1 LRPPKFTT
9 KNITKVFEPLS
20 DASQKQQFS
29 NAKRRKFKKLNF
41 PESRDTVA
49 AMIVSIVSY
58 KGGVGKT
65 TTAVHIAAAL
75 NQKAKTLL
83 VDGDPNESAMA
94 WEKRGSLP
102 FPVIEPSRL
111 AELAA
116 GFEHITLDT
125 PARPSSEELKTIC
138 DESDLVVI
146 PSQPD
151 ALSLDALIKTIDS
164 LNSIN
169 ARNYKILFTIVPPRS
184 NAGRE
189 AKQLLDELDAPYFKT
204 EIHRRAILGRAA
216 LRGVSVR
223 IFRDGAEAWEEFETL
238 EKEILNYGKG
248 K

>member
-1 LRPPKFTT
+1 
-9 KNITKVFEPLS
+9 
-20 DASQKQQFS
+20 
-29 NAKRRKFKKLNF
+29 
-41 PESRDTVA
+41 
-49 AMIVSIVSY
+49 MIIISVVSY

-75 NQKAKTLL
+75 NRPKAAAIL
-83 VDGDPNESAMA
+83 VDGDPNESAVA

-102 FPVIEPSRL
+102 FPVIRESEL
-111 AELAA
+111 AERAA
-116 GFEHITLDT
+116 DYKHIILDT
-125 PARPSSEELKTIC
+125 PARPTPEELKTIC
-138 DESDLVVI
+138 DESDLVII

-169 ARNYKILFTIVPPRS
+169 ARNYKILFTLVAARS

-189 AKQLLDELDAPYFKT
+189 AKQLLDELDAPYFET

-216 LRGVSVR
+216 LRGVSVK
-223 IFRDGAEAWEEFETL
+223 IFKDGAEAWAEFETL
-238 EKEILNYGKG
+238 GKEILNYGKG